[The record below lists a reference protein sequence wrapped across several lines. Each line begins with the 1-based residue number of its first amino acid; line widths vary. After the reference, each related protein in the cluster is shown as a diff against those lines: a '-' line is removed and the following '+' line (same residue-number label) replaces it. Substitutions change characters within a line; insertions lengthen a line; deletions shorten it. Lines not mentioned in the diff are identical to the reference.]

1 MRFRSHHTGAMLAG
15 ALAILLAGSALAE
28 PPAQTPPTQASPM
41 PAPAAP
47 APAAQTPAAQAPAA
61 PFLKAVYV
69 QGSSGPLLDP
79 GAAYWKDAPPTTV
92 PMLPQVIAKPQNP
105 NPAVKELSVRA
116 AHNGQWLAFLIEWS
130 DPTKSDRLVVDQFGD
145 QVAVEMPSNFKPG
158 AYPNP
163 MMGGPGDRVHI
174 MQWRAAFQR
183 DIEEGHE
190 PRIAD
195 LYPNV
200 HVDVY
205 PDEVLRATDA
215 SAYTGAVGVDNPISR
230 PKHSAVLDQ
239 MAEGF
244 GTLTVEPEQQ
254 SDGRGV
260 WADGKWRVVI
270 THPMAAGDPND
281 PTLAPGSETLAAFAV
296 WEGGSREVGARKAW
310 ANWVPLKLDPLAP

>member
-1 MRFRSHHTGAMLAG
+1 MRIGSHYINITAALAG
-15 ALAILLAGSALAE
+15 AVAALAGLSGAA
-28 PPAQTPPTQASPM
+28 AGQSP
-41 PAPAAP
+41 AP
-47 APAAQTPAAQAPAA
+47 APAPPPAAQAPAPQAAAPQA
-61 PFLKAVYV
+61 PFLAAVYAK
-69 QGSSGPLLDP
+69 GSAGPLLDP
-79 GAAYWKDAPPTTV
+79 NAAFWQQAKPTSV
-92 PMLPQVIAKPQNP
+92 PLLPQIMTKPQNP

-158 AYPNP
+158 TYPNP

-215 SAYTGAVGVDNPISR
+215 SAYTGAVGLDNPISR

-244 GTLTVEPEQQ
+244 GTLTVEPDQQ
-254 SDGRGV
+254 SDGFGV
-260 WADGKWRVVI
+260 WKDGKWRVII
-270 THPMAAGDPND
+270 THPMAPGDPND
-281 PTLAPGSETLAAFAV
+281 PTLAPGNESLAAFAV
-296 WEGGSREVGARKAW
+296 WEGDAHEVGARKAW
-310 ANWVPLKLDPLAP
+310 SNWVPLKLELTSP

>member
-1 MRFRSHHTGAMLAG
+1 MRIGPHYMSAVLAG
-15 ALAILLAGSALAE
+15 AVAALAGLSGAAAGQS
-28 PPAQTPPTQASPM
+28 PTPA
-41 PAPAAP
+41 
-47 APAAQTPAAQAPAA
+47 PAAQAPAPQVAA
-61 PFLKAVYV
+61 PQALSLEAVYV
-69 QGSSGPLLDP
+69 KGSAGPLLDP
-79 GAAYWKDAPPTTV
+79 DAPYWQDVKPASV
-92 PMLPQVIAKPQNP
+92 PLLPQIMTKPQNS

-116 AHNGQWLAFLIEWS
+116 AHNGQWFAFLIEWS
-130 DPTKSDRLVVDQFGD
+130 DSTKSDRLMLDQFGD
-145 QVAVEMPSNFKPG
+145 QVAVEMPTNLKAG

-163 MMGGPGDRVHI
+163 MMGAPGDRVHI

-215 SAYTGAVGVDNPISR
+215 SAYTGAVGLDNPISR

-244 GTLTVEPEQQ
+244 GTLTVEPDQQ
-254 SDGRGV
+254 SDGLGV
-260 WADGKWRVVI
+260 WRDGKWRVVI
-270 THPMAAGDPND
+270 THPMAPGDAND

-296 WEGGSREVGARKAW
+296 WEGGAHEVGARKAW
-310 ANWVPLKLDPLAP
+310 SNWVPLKLELTSP

>member
-1 MRFRSHHTGAMLAG
+1 MRFGFHPMYAILAG
-15 ALAILLAGSALAE
+15 AISACLAG
-28 PPAQTPPTQASPM
+28 PA
-41 PAPAAP
+41 
-47 APAAQTPAAQAPAA
+47 AAQAPSLEA
-61 PFLKAVYV
+61 FYV
-69 QGSSGPLLDP
+69 KGSAGPLLDLDAP
-79 GAAYWKDAPPTTV
+79 FWKDAPPVAV
-92 PMLPQVIAKPQNP
+92 PMLPQIMTKPQNA
-105 NPAVKELSVRA
+105 NPAVKELTVRA

-145 QVAVEMPSNFKPG
+145 QVAVEMPSNFKPD

-174 MQWRAAFQR
+174 MQWRAAFQH
-183 DIEEGHE
+183 DIEVGHE
-190 PRIAD
+190 PKIAD

-244 GTLTVEPEQQ
+244 GTLTVEPDQQ
-254 SDGRGV
+254 SDGVGA
-260 WADGKWRVVI
+260 WKDGKWRVVI
-270 THPMAAGDPND
+270 THPMAPGDPND
-281 PTLAPGSETLAAFAV
+281 PVLAPGSETLAAFAV
-296 WEGGSREVGARKAW
+296 WEGGAREVGARKAW